1 VLVEVI
7 AIEAEFE
14 AMSLRRVSCPH
25 EMWVW
30 FVLAVAVWA
39 LTVPYV
45 PLIALS
51 FETAMFGTYRTFDL
65 LRPTP
70 VEEAIAAFYHGLGVL

>member
-7 AIEAEFE
+7 ANAAEFE
-14 AMSLRRVSCPH
+14 AMSVRRVLCPQ
-25 EMWVW
+25 EAWVC
-30 FVLAVAVWA
+30 FVLAVVVWA

-51 FETAMFGTYRTFDL
+51 FETATFGTYRTFDL

>member
-1 VLVEVI
+1 MLVEAI
-7 AIEAEFE
+7 ANEAEFE
-14 AMSLRRVSCPH
+14 AMSLRRELCPP

-30 FVLAVAVWA
+30 FVLAVIVWA

-51 FETAMFGTYRTFDL
+51 CETAMFGTYRTFDL